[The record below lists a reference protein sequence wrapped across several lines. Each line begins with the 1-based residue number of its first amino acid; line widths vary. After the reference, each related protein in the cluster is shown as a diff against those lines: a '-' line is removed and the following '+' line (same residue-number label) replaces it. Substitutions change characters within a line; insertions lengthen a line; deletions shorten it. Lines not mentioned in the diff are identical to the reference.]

1 MQSAISGCMT
11 RSSQT
16 VHANILDFND
26 DFERDLRRKR
36 RHPEPSEP
44 SSSSEAESEFEEVEE
59 EVMAADNRTI
69 KELSDSGL
77 ANAAPL
83 CIQYPAA
90 AQSKTAEFELK
101 SSLLHHIPK
110 YHGLS
115 MESPNKHLKEFEVV
129 CSSMTPI
136 NVDGNILM
144 MKAFP
149 FSLLE
154 KAKDWLYELAPGT
167 VTSWDSMKGAFLE
180 KFFPTSRVILLRK
193 RISGIQQNQGESF
206 PSYYERF
213 KSLVASCPQHQMKEE
228 LLIQY
233 FYEGLLPME
242 RQMLDASAGGALVDK
257 TPGAAKVLI
266 ANRAHNA
273 QQYEGV
279 GQRDPPRAQVNELA
293 EGMKIHGP
301 SMCGVCSMQGHAN
314 DQCPQLIENGGWESA
329 NAVDFGNQNQ
339 PRHDPYSNS
348 YNPGW
353 RDHPN
358 FKWRD
363 PQQPQQQGGFRQ
375 QPPVFIQSHSSPI
388 KTKCNLPQQTQEV
401 QTQNKERQI
410 QDKRVDNL
418 EKQMGQIAEFME
430 QIREQGRLPSS
441 TVVNPKGGFETAK
454 AIMLRSGKQVGADSN
469 TSKSSQDEEDKLLKE
484 EAQGVIMDYGWYR
497 GTARLGD
504 GVWVLC
510 GRFRQSKKEEAEKDI
525 LETFQKVQVNIPL
538 LDAIKQVPRY
548 AKFLKELCT
557 TRRRISNKEVV
568 QVSENVSAVLQ
579 RKLPPKCKDPGSFTI
594 PCVIGNTKFEQCMLD
609 LGASINVMPYS
620 IYASMNLGEL
630 KNDGVII
637 QLADRSNAYP
647 KGVLEDVLVQVGNLI
662 FPADFYVL
670 DMEDS
675 PHSTPLPILLGRP
688 FMKTARTKIDVFKGT
703 LTMEFDGEVID
714 FNLSE
719 SIKFPKD
726 DHSCFSIDIIDDL
739 AQDFLDCL
747 ERDTLETTIAQG
759 IGQTSGFAVPRSE
772 EEAEIVAALE
782 SLPQH
787 HGKPSNQIS
796 IPVSTNKLLPSVIQA
811 PVLELKPLPD
821 HLKYIFLGDN
831 ETLPVI
837 VSSSLTTIEEEKLIR
852 VLKDHKT
859 AIGWTLA
866 DIRGISPTTCMHRIL
881 LEEGAKPTREAQ
893 RRLNPPMMEVVK
905 KEIIK
910 LLDCGVIY
918 PISDSRW
925 VSPVQCVPKKSGV
938 TVVKN
943 AENELVPT
951 RIQTGWRVCIDYRK
965 LNATT
970 RNDHFPLPFIDQ
982 MLERLAGHSFYC
994 FLDGYSGYNQI
1005 VIAPDDQEKTTFT
1018 CPFGTF
1024 AYRRMPFGLCNAP
1037 ATFQRCM
1044 VSIFSDFVEKIIEV
1058 FMDDFSVFGD
1068 SFDGCLE
1075 NLTLILKRCVETNL
1089 VLNWEKCHFMV
1100 RQGIV
1105 LGHIVSERGIE
1116 VDKSK
1121 IDLVRYLPSS
1131 TSVREVR
1138 SFLGHAGFYRRFIK
1152 DFSNISNP
1160 LCRLLHKDVAFDFN
1174 EECEKAF
1181 NHLKEMLTSAP
1192 IIVPPDWSLPFELMC
1207 DASNYALGAVLGQRK
1222 DKRPHAI
1229 YYASRTLND
1238 AQLNYST
1245 TEKELL
1251 AVVFA
1256 LDKFRSYLLGTK
1268 VIIYTDHV
1276 ALKYLFT
1283 KKEAKPRLIRWM
1295 LLLQEFDIEIW
1306 DKKGSENVVADHLS
1320 RMVHEEDAVPIIE
1333 TFPDEQLMSVKVSEP
1348 WYADLVNY
1356 LVSKHVPSELL
1367 KHQGDKLKKEARFY
1381 VWDDPYLWKYCPDQV
1396 IRRCVHDSEFN
1407 AILTFCHTYACGG
1420 HFGTQRTA
1428 LKVLECGFYWP
1439 TIFRDARTFCMSCD
1453 RCQRTGNIGPKQ
1465 QMPQTPIFSVEI
1477 FDVWGIDF
1485 MGPFPSSHGFL
1496 YILLVVDYVS
1506 KWVEAKATRT
1516 NDSRVVADFVKTN
1529 IFARFGMPRVL
1540 ISDGGSHFCNRTIE
1554 ALLKKYNVT
1563 HKVAT
1568 PYHPQTSGQAEVSN
1582 REIKQILEKTVGPT
1596 RKDWSLRLN
1605 DALWAYRT
1613 AYKTPI
1619 GMSHFRLIYG
1629 KPCHLPVE
1637 LEHRAH
1643 WAVKTFIMD
1652 LAAVG
1657 LHRKLQL
1664 CELDEIRNEAYENA
1678 RIYKDKTKAFH
1689 DKMIRAKTFAIGQK
1703 VLLFNSRLRL
1713 FPGKLRSKWVG
1724 PFIVTNVFPH
1734 GAVQIKSLRTQQ
1746 EFKVNGHRLK
1756 PYYEM
1761 FEEHVVEEV
1770 PLHAVEP
1777 SQA

>member
-1 MQSAISGCMT
+1 MT
-11 RSSQT
+11 RSSQI
-16 VHANILDFND
+16 VHAHILDFND

-59 EVMAADNRTI
+59 QVMAADNRTI
-69 KELSDSGL
+69 KELWASGL
-77 ANAAPL
+77 TNATPL

-90 AQSKTAEFELK
+90 AQGKTAEFELK

-167 VTSWDSMKGAFLE
+167 VTSWDSMKRAFLE

-279 GQRDPPRAQVNELA
+279 GQRDPPRAQVNEVSSMPEIQSQLANLTSIVSQLA

-301 SMCGVCSMQGHAN
+301 SVCSVCSMQGHAN
-314 DQCPQLIENGGWESA
+314 DQCPKLIENGGWESA
-329 NAVDFGNQNQ
+329 NAVGFGNQNQ
-339 PRHDPYSNS
+339 PRHDPYSNT

-363 PQQPQQQGGFRQ
+363 PQQSQQQGGFRQ
-375 QPPVFIQSHSSPI
+375 QPPGFYTKPFVPNQNQVQSVPPNSCMSLDNDQVV
-388 KTKCNLPQQTQEV
+388 KLLTTLTQEV

-418 EKQMGQIAEFME
+418 EKQMGQIAEFMG

-454 AIMLRSGKQVGADSN
+454 AIMLRSGKQVGTDSN
-469 TSKSSQDEEDKLLKE
+469 TSKSSQDEEDKLLQE
-484 EAQGVIMDYGWYR
+484 EAQGAKPTTKDDQTLPSPPSPPKPSQTTKVSPNSTFSSSIP
-497 GTARLGD
+497 LN
-504 GVWVLC
+504 VPFP

-525 LETFQKVQVNIPL
+525 LETFRKVQVNIPL

-726 DHSCFSIDIIDDL
+726 DHSCFSIDILDDL

-759 IGQTSGFAVPRSE
+759 IGQTSGLAVPRSE
-772 EEAEIVAALE
+772 EEAEIVAALD

-787 HGKPSNQIS
+787 H
-796 IPVSTNKLLPSVIQA
+796 
-811 PVLELKPLPD
+811 
-821 HLKYIFLGDN
+821 
-831 ETLPVI
+831 
-837 VSSSLTTIEEEKLIR
+837 
-852 VLKDHKT
+852 
-859 AIGWTLA
+859 
-866 DIRGISPTTCMHRIL
+866 
-881 LEEGAKPTREAQ
+881 
-893 RRLNPPMMEVVK
+893 
-905 KEIIK
+905 
-910 LLDCGVIY
+910 
-918 PISDSRW
+918 
-925 VSPVQCVPKKSGV
+925 
-938 TVVKN
+938 
-943 AENELVPT
+943 
-951 RIQTGWRVCIDYRK
+951 
-965 LNATT
+965 
-970 RNDHFPLPFIDQ
+970 
-982 MLERLAGHSFYC
+982 
-994 FLDGYSGYNQI
+994 
-1005 VIAPDDQEKTTFT
+1005 
-1018 CPFGTF
+1018 
-1024 AYRRMPFGLCNAP
+1024 
-1037 ATFQRCM
+1037 
-1044 VSIFSDFVEKIIEV
+1044 
-1058 FMDDFSVFGD
+1058 
-1068 SFDGCLE
+1068 
-1075 NLTLILKRCVETNL
+1075 
-1089 VLNWEKCHFMV
+1089 
-1100 RQGIV
+1100 
-1105 LGHIVSERGIE
+1105 
-1116 VDKSK
+1116 
-1121 IDLVRYLPSS
+1121 
-1131 TSVREVR
+1131 
-1138 SFLGHAGFYRRFIK
+1138 
-1152 DFSNISNP
+1152 
-1160 LCRLLHKDVAFDFN
+1160 
-1174 EECEKAF
+1174 
-1181 NHLKEMLTSAP
+1181 
-1192 IIVPPDWSLPFELMC
+1192 
-1207 DASNYALGAVLGQRK
+1207 
-1222 DKRPHAI
+1222 
-1229 YYASRTLND
+1229 
-1238 AQLNYST
+1238 
-1245 TEKELL
+1245 
-1251 AVVFA
+1251 
-1256 LDKFRSYLLGTK
+1256 
-1268 VIIYTDHV
+1268 

-1295 LLLQEFDIEIW
+1295 LLLQEFDIEIR

-1320 RMVHEEDAVPIIE
+1320 RMMHEEDVVPIIE

-1465 QMPQTPIFSVEI
+1465 QMPQIPIFSVEI

-1496 YILLVVDYVS
+1496 YILLAVDYVS

-1554 ALLKKYNVT
+1554 ALLKKYNVK

-1619 GMSHFRLIYG
+1619 GMSPFRLIYG

-1643 WAVKTFIMD
+1643 WAVKTFNMD
-1652 LAAVG
+1652 LAAAG

-1678 RIYKDKTKAFH
+1678 RIYKEKTKAFH

-1734 GAVQIKSLRTQQ
+1734 GAVQIKSSRTQQ
-1746 EFKVNGHRLK
+1746 EFKVNGHQLK

-1770 PLHAVEP
+1770 PLHAVAP